1 MGAGRVCLEGADCV
15 ERAMRRAL
23 PWLGLLILAASF
35 VWLVRLPVPMHSTHR
50 PSPPPAREE
59 ALPVVV
65 LDAGHGGQDSGAM
78 CGLVMEKDLTLDVAQ
93 RAEMLLRAAGY
104 STVLTRESDRYVSLP
119 DRAAVGNDEKNCL
132 FVSIHFNDGD
142 RPTASGVETYY
153 AERQSSSGRG
163 RFLSWL
169 PFVEPEDN
177 NPLRRKSESLAGC
190 IQAALVE
197 RTRAFNR
204 GTKAEE
210 FFVISNVRHPA
221 ALVEGGFMTNESDA
235 TKLATSEYR
244 QQIAIAISHG
254 VVRYREVSDRVSPLA
269 VATGQ
274 SE

>member
-1 MGAGRVCLEGADCV
+1 
-15 ERAMRRAL
+15 MRRVL
-23 PWLGLLILAASF
+23 PWLGLLLLTASV
-35 VWLVRLPVPMHSTHR
+35 VWLIRVPVLMHPAHHPGAT
-50 PSPPPAREE
+50 PPLARGK

-78 CGLVMEKDLTLDVAQ
+78 CGLVMEKDLALDVAQ
-93 RAEMLLRAAGY
+93 RAELLLRAAGY
-104 STVLTRESDRYVSLP
+104 TTVLTRESDRYVSLS
-119 DRAAVGNDEKNCL
+119 DRAAVGNEEDNSL

-153 AERQSSSGRG
+153 AQGQSSSGPA

-169 PFVEPEDN
+169 PFLEPVDDSR
-177 NPLRRKSESLAGC
+177 LRGKSESLASC

-204 GTKAEE
+204 GTKAQE
-210 FFVISNVRHPA
+210 FYVIANVHHPA
-221 ALVEGGFMTNESDA
+221 ALVEGGFMTNQSDA

-244 QQIAIAISHG
+244 QEIAVAISRG
-254 VVRYREVSDRVSPLA
+254 VQRYREVGEGLSPLA
-269 VATGQ
+269 VAAGE